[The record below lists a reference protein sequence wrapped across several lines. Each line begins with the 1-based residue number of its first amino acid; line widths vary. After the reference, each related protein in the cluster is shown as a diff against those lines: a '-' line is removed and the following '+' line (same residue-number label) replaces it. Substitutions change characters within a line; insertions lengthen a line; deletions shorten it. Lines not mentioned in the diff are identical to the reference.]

1 MSIATDAAI
10 RQQIWLSES
19 PVRPCNTSRWS
30 ASSPRNMA
38 RSTGC

>member
-30 ASSPRNMA
+30 ANFRKNTV